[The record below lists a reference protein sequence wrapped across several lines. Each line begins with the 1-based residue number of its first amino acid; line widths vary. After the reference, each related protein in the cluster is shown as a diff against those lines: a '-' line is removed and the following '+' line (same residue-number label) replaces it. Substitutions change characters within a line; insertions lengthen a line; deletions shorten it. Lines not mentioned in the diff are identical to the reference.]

1 MMNRISFS
9 SRFALLAAIAL
20 VVALA
25 AAGPISA
32 SVSKKRI
39 VALTPFSANTL
50 VNVGVKPIAIGAM
63 AVGKKGISPK
73 LKGVKQL
80 ALSHPNG
87 PNMEQV
93 AQIDPDVVLTSNAWQ
108 KGTKTMRDLAIT
120 VREMDAT
127 AADQV
132 PSKLR
137 ALGYAYGTKKAT
149 DKLYKQTVKEIKYA
163 RSGKPIKK
171 RPSVLMVL
179 GVGRTPYLFL
189 GNSWGGSI
197 VKAAGGKLLGS
208 ELKDS
213 GGFVKV
219 SDEYIVQQDPDVILA
234 VPHGN
239 ASDIPSL
246 SKYLKNNPSWTG
258 TKAVQNGKVYVTLDD
273 ALLQPNIDVGDTIK
287 RVRVDF
293 LKNWK

>member
-1 MMNRISFS
+1 Y
-9 SRFALLAAIAL
+9 
-20 VVALA
+20 
-25 AAGPISA
+25 
-32 SVSKKRI
+32 
-39 VALTPFSANTL
+39 
-50 VNVGVKPIAIGAM
+50 
-63 AVGKKGISPK
+63 SPK

-87 PNMEQV
+87 PNMEEI
-93 AQIDPDVVLTSNAWQ
+93 AAIDPDVVLTSNAWQ

-127 AADQV
+127 SADQV

-149 DKLYKQTVKEIKYA
+149 DKLYKQTVKEINLAKK
-163 RSGKPIKK
+163 GTKNKPHPIERK
-171 RPSVLMVL
+171 PTVLMVL

-189 GNSWGGSI
+189 SNSWGGSI
-197 VKAAGGKLLGS
+197 VKAAGGILLGS
-208 ELKDS
+208 EQKDS
-213 GGFVKV
+213 GGFIKV
-219 SDEYIVQQDPDVILA
+219 SDEYIVDKNPDVILA

-246 SKYLKNNPSWTG
+246 SKFLKNNPAWST
-258 TKAVQNGKVYVTLDD
+258 TKAVQNGNVYVTIDD

-293 LKNWK
+293 LKNWNK

>member
-32 SVSKKRI
+32 SASKKRI

-208 ELKDS
+208 ELKNS

-258 TKAVQNGKVYVTLDD
+258 TKAVQNGNVYVTLDD

-287 RVRVDF
+287 RVRVEF